1 MNMMKII
8 LQYNWLCVAAASLF
22 LAGCGNEHPAPPS
35 ERNELVIRFFD
46 SMKNHDAA
54 AASEQGMKL
63 QAMDSGNDYVSKLV
77 TIQQSNLYIDRAQK
91 ALNAG
96 DAAGAVA
103 ALDEGLKR
111 YPLNHTLSQLR
122 NRVRILKQAPGLL
135 QAMRTAES
143 SAAKSAALSAASTVL
158 AGNMTPELTAYF
170 EAYRAGIAAQAERE
184 RTRAAAEPSVPAVKA
199 PPASPAPADSAAPVR
214 PTVPKKPAAQ

>member
-1 MNMMKII
+1 MDMMKIF

-22 LAGCGNEHPAPPS
+22 LAGCGKEHPAPPS

-77 TIQQSNLYIDRAQK
+77 TIQQSNLYVDQAQK

-96 DAAGAVA
+96 DISGAIA
-103 ALDEGLKR
+103 ALEAGLKR
-111 YPLNHTLSQLR
+111 YPLNHTLAQLR
-122 NRVRILKQAPGLL
+122 SRLRTLKQAPGLL

-143 SAAKSAALSAASTVL
+143 TAAKSAALSAATAAL

-170 EAYRAGIAAQAERE
+170 DAFRAGIAAEAERE
-184 RTRAAAEPSVPAVKA
+184 RGGAAAEPKVPVPKEPVA
-199 PPASPAPADSAAPVR
+199 PAPAAPAK
-214 PTVPKKPAAQ
+214 TPAAR